1 MRQYNKYLVKNT
13 DQFDAASF
21 PFIDD
26 EIANVNRQ
34 INHLPSSF
42 RNEIMISFL
51 KDHFLQNTWTEANPV
66 LAKLVTSGSLFSGDI
81 ESLFDSSRENPVFTQ
96 HLERYLVARFSAPDS
111 LAENVSA

>member
-13 DQFDAASF
+13 DQFDATSF

-26 EIANVNRQ
+26 EIESVNRQ

-51 KDHFLQNTWTEANPV
+51 KDHFLQNDWTAANPV
-66 LAKLVTSGSLFSGDI
+66 LANLVTSGSLFSGDI
-81 ESLFDSSRENPVFTQ
+81 ESLFDSSRENTAFTQ
-96 HLERYLVARFSAPDS
+96 HLERYLVEKFSGIDS
-111 LAENVSA
+111 LAEKTST